1 MQPGERYQDTVL
13 GGFVIQFFSVSELFR
28 RSPKYDRIW
37 EAPRFAATALT
48 RIADQGVSPVKV
60 ATVPVTTAG
69 NCLCALAPNKTLKSL
84 H

>member
-1 MQPGERYQDTVL
+1 MARFKTE
-13 GGFVIQFFSVSELFR
+13 SELKWG
-28 RSPKYDRIW
+28 SPENDRIW